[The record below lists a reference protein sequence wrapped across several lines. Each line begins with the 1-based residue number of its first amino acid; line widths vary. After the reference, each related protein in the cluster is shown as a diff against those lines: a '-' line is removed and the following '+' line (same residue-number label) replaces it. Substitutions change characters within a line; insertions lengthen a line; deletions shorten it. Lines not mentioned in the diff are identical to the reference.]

1 MQAPESLRNNKRQV
15 RRPFS
20 FSAELLDSRDFIDER
35 LRAGASSD
43 RPVSVAGKSFSKR
56 CNLGKV
62 VTCNLENT
70 LRFERD
76 TEES

>member
-43 RPVSVAGKSFSKR
+43 PFQFQESRFQKDAISGK
-56 CNLGKV
+56 
-62 VTCNLENT
+62 
-70 LRFERD
+70 
-76 TEES
+76 